1 MGMEIFFWLLVA
13 FCLAIVLPGLAV
25 AVVISV
31 QLYRSRNEEPWIRRR
46 ICFLLL
52 LMLAHTVLFSLIFL
66 VGFIQNI
73 GVSPS
78 LLFSWILLLPVQFV
92 VTIIYLVRFRK
103 WRHRGLRIATVAFA
117 GYYGY
122 LIALLA
128 GYIIVAQRGPRRHQT
143 YGASSTVAVTKNSVS
158 MSG

>member
-1 MGMEIFFWLLVA
+1 MGMEIFFWLFVA
-13 FCLAIVLPGLAV
+13 FCLAVVLPGLAV
-25 AVVISV
+25 AVVLFI
-31 QLYRSRNEEPWIRRR
+31 QLYRNRNEEPWIRRR
-46 ICFLLL
+46 IFFLLL

-73 GVSPS
+73 GVNPS
-78 LLFSWILLLPVQFV
+78 LLFSWILLLPIQFV

-128 GYIIVAQRGPRRHQT
+128 GYIIFSQRGPRRHQT
-143 YGASSTVAVTKNSVS
+143 YGESSTVAVTKNSVS

>member
-1 MGMEIFFWLLVA
+1 MGMEIFFWLFVA

-25 AVVISV
+25 AVVLFI

-46 ICFLLL
+46 ILFLLL
-52 LMLAHTVLFSLIFL
+52 LMLAHTFLFSLIFL
-66 VGFIQNI
+66 VGFIQNT
-73 GVSPS
+73 GVVSPY
-78 LLFSWILLLPVQFV
+78 LLLSWILLLPVQFV

-128 GYIIVAQRGPRRHQT
+128 GYLIMAQR
-143 YGASSTVAVTKNSVS
+143 
-158 MSG
+158 

>member
-13 FCLAIVLPGLAV
+13 FCLAILLPGLAV
-25 AVVISV
+25 AVVLFI
-31 QLYRSRNEEPWIRRR
+31 QIYRSRNEEPWIRRR
-46 ICFLLL
+46 IFFLLL

-73 GVSPS
+73 DVSPS

-117 GYYGY
+117 GYHGY

-128 GYIIVAQRGPRRHQT
+128 GYIIFAQRGPRRHQN

>member
-25 AVVISV
+25 AVVLFI
-31 QLYRSRNEEPWIRRR
+31 QLYRNRNEEPWIRRR
-46 ICFLLL
+46 IFFLLL
-52 LMLAHTVLFSLIFL
+52 LMLVHTVLFSLIFL
-66 VGFIQNI
+66 VGFIQNT

>member
-25 AVVISV
+25 AVVLFI
-31 QLYRSRNEEPWIRRR
+31 QLYRNRNEEPWIRRR
-46 ICFLLL
+46 IFFLFL

-66 VGFIQNI
+66 VGFIQNTD
-73 GVSPS
+73 VSPS

-128 GYIIVAQRGPRRHQT
+128 GYIIIAQRGPRRHQT

>member
-1 MGMEIFFWLLVA
+1 MGMEIFFWMLVA
-13 FCLAIVLPGLAV
+13 LCLAIVLPGLAV
-25 AVVISV
+25 AVVLFT
-31 QLYRSRNEEPWIRRR
+31 QLYRNRNEEPWIRRR
-46 ICFLLL
+46 IFFLFL

-66 VGFIQNI
+66 VGFIQNT

-128 GYIIVAQRGPRRHQT
+128 GYIIMAQG
-143 YGASSTVAVTKNSVS
+143 
-158 MSG
+158 

>member
-1 MGMEIFFWLLVA
+1 MGMEIFFWLFVA
-13 FCLAIVLPGLAV
+13 FCLAVVLPGLAV
-25 AVVISV
+25 AVVLFI
-31 QLYRSRNEEPWIRRR
+31 QLYRNRNEEPWIRRR
-46 ICFLLL
+46 IFFLLL

-73 GVSPS
+73 GVNPS

-128 GYIIVAQRGPRRHQT
+128 GYIIFAQRGPRRHQT

>member
-1 MGMEIFFWLLVA
+1 MGMEIFFWLLIA
-13 FCLAIVLPGLAV
+13 FCLAIVLPGFAV
-25 AVVISV
+25 TVVLFI
-31 QLYRSRNEEPWIRRR
+31 QLYRNRNEEPWVRRR
-46 ICFLLL
+46 IFFLFL

-66 VGFIQNI
+66 VGFIQNTD
-73 GVSPS
+73 VSPS

-128 GYIIVAQRGPRRHQT
+128 GYIIFAQRGPRRHQT
-143 YGASSTVAVTKNSVS
+143 YGASSTVAVTKNSVC

>member
-25 AVVISV
+25 AVVLFI
-31 QLYRSRNEEPWIRRR
+31 QLYRNRNEEPWIRRR
-46 ICFLLL
+46 IFFLFL

-73 GVSPS
+73 DVSPS

-128 GYIIVAQRGPRRHQT
+128 GYIIIAQRGPRRHQT

>member
-25 AVVISV
+25 AVVLFI
-31 QLYRSRNEEPWIRRR
+31 QLYRNRNEEPWIRRR
-46 ICFLLL
+46 IFFLLL

-66 VGFIQNI
+66 VGFIQNT
-73 GVSPS
+73 GVSPY
-78 LLFSWILLLPVQFV
+78 LFLSWILLLPVQFV

-103 WRHRGLRIATVAFA
+103 WQNRGLRIATVAFA

-128 GYIIVAQRGPRRHQT
+128 GYLIMAQR
-143 YGASSTVAVTKNSVS
+143 
-158 MSG
+158 

>member
-1 MGMEIFFWLLVA
+1 MGMEIFFWLFVA
-13 FCLAIVLPGLAV
+13 FCLAVLLPGLA
-25 AVVISV
+25 ALVVLSV
-31 QLYRSRNEEPWIRRR
+31 QLYRNRNEEPWIRRR
-46 ICFLLL
+46 IFFLLL

-128 GYIIVAQRGPRRHQT
+128 GYIIFAQRGPRRHQT
-143 YGASSTVAVTKNSVS
+143 YGESSTVAVTKNSVS

>member
-25 AVVISV
+25 AVVLFI

-46 ICFLLL
+46 IFFLFL
-52 LMLAHTVLFSLIFL
+52 LMLAHTVLFTLIFL
-66 VGFIQNI
+66 VGFILNT
-73 GVSPS
+73 GVNPH
-78 LLFSWILLLPVQFV
+78 LLFSWILLLPIQFV

-128 GYIIVAQRGPRRHQT
+128 GYIIIAQRGPRRHQT

>member
-1 MGMEIFFWLLVA
+1 MVIFFWLLVA

-25 AVVISV
+25 AVVLFI
-31 QLYRSRNEEPWIRRR
+31 QIYRSRNEEPWIRRR
-46 ICFLLL
+46 IFFLLL

-66 VGFIQNI
+66 VGFIQNT

-103 WRHRGLRIATVAFA
+103 WHHRGLRIATVAFA

-128 GYIIVAQRGPRRHQT
+128 GYLIMAQR
-143 YGASSTVAVTKNSVS
+143 
-158 MSG
+158 

>member
-1 MGMEIFFWLLVA
+1 MGMEIFFWLFVA
-13 FCLAIVLPGLAV
+13 FCLAVVLPGLAV
-25 AVVISV
+25 AVVLFI
-31 QLYRSRNEEPWIRRR
+31 QLYRNRNEEPWIRRR
-46 ICFLLL
+46 IFFLLL

-66 VGFIQNI
+66 VGFIQNT

-128 GYIIVAQRGPRRHQT
+128 GYIIIAQRGPRRHQT

>member
-25 AVVISV
+25 AVVLFI
-31 QLYRSRNEEPWIRRR
+31 QLYRNWNEELWIRWR
-46 ICFLLL
+46 IFFLLL

-66 VGFIQNI
+66 VGFIQNT
-73 GVSPS
+73 GASPY

-103 WRHRGLRIATVAFA
+103 WRHRGLRIATMAFA

-128 GYIIVAQRGPRRHQT
+128 GYILMAQR
-143 YGASSTVAVTKNSVS
+143 
-158 MSG
+158 

>member
-13 FCLAIVLPGLAV
+13 FCLAIVLPGLA
-25 AVVISV
+25 ALVVLSV
-31 QLYRSRNEEPWIRRR
+31 QLYRNRNEEPWIRRR
-46 ICFLLL
+46 IFFLLL

-66 VGFIQNI
+66 VGFIQNT
-73 GVSPS
+73 GVSPY
-78 LLFSWILLLPVQFV
+78 LFFSWILLLPVQFI

-103 WRHRGLRIATVAFA
+103 WHHRGLRIATVTFA

-128 GYIIVAQRGPRRHQT
+128 GYIMMVQR
-143 YGASSTVAVTKNSVS
+143 
-158 MSG
+158 

>member
-1 MGMEIFFWLLVA
+1 MGMEIFFWLLIA
-13 FCLAIVLPGLAV
+13 FGLAIVLPGLAV
-25 AVVISV
+25 AVVLFI
-31 QLYRSRNEEPWIRRR
+31 QLYRNRNEEPWIRRR
-46 ICFLLL
+46 IFFLLL
-52 LMLAHTVLFSLIFL
+52 LMLAHTVLFTLIL
-66 VGFIQNI
+66 LLGFILNTP
-73 GVSPS
+73 VAWY
-78 LLFSWILLLPVQFV
+78 LFFSWILLLPVQFV

-117 GYYGY
+117 GYHGY

-128 GYIIVAQRGPRRHQT
+128 GYIIFAQRGPRRHHT

>member
-1 MGMEIFFWLLVA
+1 MGMELFFWLLIA

-31 QLYRSRNEEPWIRRR
+31 QLYRNRNEEPWIRRR
-46 ICFLLL
+46 ILFLLL

-66 VGFIQNI
+66 VGFIQNT
-73 GVSPS
+73 GVSPY
-78 LLFSWILLLPVQFV
+78 LLLSWILLLPVQFV

-128 GYIIVAQRGPRRHQT
+128 GYIILAQRGPRQHQT
-143 YGASSTVAVTKNSVS
+143 YGESSTVAVTKNSVS

>member
-1 MGMEIFFWLLVA
+1 MVIFFWLLVA

-25 AVVISV
+25 AVVLFI
-31 QLYRSRNEEPWIRRR
+31 QIYRSRNEEPWIRRR
-46 ICFLLL
+46 IFFLLL

-66 VGFIQNI
+66 VGFIQNT

-103 WRHRGLRIATVAFA
+103 WHHRGLRIATVAFA

-128 GYIIVAQRGPRRHQT
+128 GYIIMAQR
-143 YGASSTVAVTKNSVS
+143 
-158 MSG
+158 

>member
-1 MGMEIFFWLLVA
+1 MGMEIFFWLLIA
-13 FCLAIVLPGLAV
+13 FGLAIVLPGLAV
-25 AVVISV
+25 AVVLFI
-31 QLYRSRNEEPWIRRR
+31 QLYRNRNEEPWIRRR
-46 ICFLLL
+46 IFFLFL

-66 VGFIQNI
+66 VGFIQNT
-73 GVSPS
+73 GVSPY
-78 LLFSWILLLPVQFV
+78 LFLSWILLLPVQFV

-128 GYIIVAQRGPRRHQT
+128 GYIIIAQRGPRRHQT